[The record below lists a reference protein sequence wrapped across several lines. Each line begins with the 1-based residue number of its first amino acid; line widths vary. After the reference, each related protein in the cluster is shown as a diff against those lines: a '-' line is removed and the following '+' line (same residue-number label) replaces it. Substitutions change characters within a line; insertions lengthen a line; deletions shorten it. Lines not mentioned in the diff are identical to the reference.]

1 MANNPLLPYSPA
13 ELLQRAIETLR
24 ARFAPRVTETPEHEA
39 MLVALRALGI
49 AQAELTSDP
58 AIIGREL
65 AEIEGLL
72 GRSFDGDA
80 LAARRA
86 LATAIRAR
94 SLPSDGPMQ
103 VRLRDHLLK
112 ATANRLRL
120 TNPKYMTRR
129 QRRAESS
136 Y

>member
-1 MANNPLLPYSPA
+1 MAHEPLLPCNSA
-13 ELLQRAIETLR
+13 DLLARAIETLR
-24 ARFAPRVTETPEHEA
+24 ARMLPHMTETPDREA
-39 MLVALRALGI
+39 SALALRALGI
-49 AQAELTSDP
+49 VQAELTSDP
-58 AIIGREL
+58 AIPGREL
-65 AEIEGLL
+65 AEIEALL

-80 LAARRA
+80 VAARRA
-86 LATAIRAR
+86 LASAIRAR
-94 SLPSDGPMQ
+94 SLSDGPTQ

-120 TNPKYMTRR
+120 ANPKYMTRR

>member
-1 MANNPLLPYSPA
+1 MANEPLLPYRPA
-13 ELLQRAIETLR
+13 ELLARAIEILR
-24 ARFAPRVTETPEHEA
+24 MRLAPHMTEAPSHEA
-39 MLVALRALGI
+39 SHIALRALGI

-58 AIIGREL
+58 AIPGREL
-65 AEIEGLL
+65 TEIEALL
-72 GRSFDGDA
+72 GRAIDGDA
-80 LAARRA
+80 MAARRA
-86 LATAIRAR
+86 LASAIRAR
-94 SLPSDGPMQ
+94 MLPSDGPTQ

-129 QRRAESS
+129 KRRAESS